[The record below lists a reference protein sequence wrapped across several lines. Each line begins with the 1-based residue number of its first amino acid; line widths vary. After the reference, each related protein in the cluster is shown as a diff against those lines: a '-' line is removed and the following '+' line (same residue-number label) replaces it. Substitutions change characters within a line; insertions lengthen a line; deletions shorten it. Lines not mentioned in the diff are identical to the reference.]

1 LEEVI
6 IVRVRLRGI
15 GVILAASALVM
26 TPFAPA
32 ANAIRANLAQPTKTL
47 RLAVT
52 SDIDSLNPFQATLLV
67 STQIGRLMYE
77 FLTVNSA
84 KDSSPEP
91 GLAEKWET
99 APDNLTWA
107 FHIRKGM
114 QWSDGQPI
122 TAKDVEFTYNL
133 IMTNTDAAA
142 ANGVA
147 VTNYESVK
155 ATDDSTVVIKTK
167 QPQAS
172 MLQSEIPIV
181 PEHVWKDVKDI
192 KGYKNS
198 TTFPVVGS
206 GPFVLTGY
214 QEGQSV
220 TLKANDKF
228 WRGRPKID
236 TLQFV
241 KYESTDA
248 AVQGLRKGDVDLV
261 YRITAAQYKALQG
274 DPNIKTN
281 AGNNRRFVEI
291 IMNPSNPKA
300 DGSAYGSGNPVLK
313 DVKFRTALAYAVDVK
328 TIIDKVKQ
336 GLAEPATQIIPTV
349 FPDWTF
355 KPSDSQ
361 KRTFDLAKA
370 NSLLDQAGYAKGPNG
385 IRKDHDGKD
394 ITLRLLA
401 TSDNT
406 ENQQIAEYVKGWFRE
421 IGVGVTTEFK
431 ASGQVDNDTNA
442 GNYDLSF
449 SGWSVSPDPDFML
462 AQETC
467 KVVGTEIADSDF
479 CNADFDKLYTQQ
491 QAELDKGKR
500 MQLVQQAQGILNDN
514 VSALILTYDK
524 QLEAYRADRFT
535 PFQTQPADGG
545 VIANQSGYWAYYN
558 ATPVGMETTQSSQAA
573 PAASSSGL
581 STGGVIGIVAGG
593 VVLIGAAA
601 WGLSRRRRTSADER
615 E

>member
-15 GVILAASALVM
+15 GVSLAASALVM
-26 TPFAPA
+26 TPFAAPA
-32 ANAIRANLAQPTKTL
+32 AAAVAQPTKTM

-52 SDIDSLNPFQATLLV
+52 SDIDTLNPFQATLLV

-99 APDNLTWA
+99 APDNLTWT
-107 FHIRKGM
+107 FHLRKGM

-133 IMTNTDAAA
+133 IMTNKDAAE

-155 ATDDSTVVIKTK
+155 ATDDTTVMIKTK

-181 PEHVWKDVKDI
+181 PEHIWKDVKDI
-192 KGYKNS
+192 KGFKNS
-198 TTFPVVGS
+198 TSFPVVGS

-300 DGSAYGSGNPVLK
+300 DGSTYGSGNPVLK
-313 DVKFRTALAYAVDVK
+313 DVKFRTALADAVDVK

-385 IRKDHDGKD
+385 IRKDHNGKD
-394 ITLRLLA
+394 INLRLLA

-406 ENQQIAEYVKGWFRE
+406 ENQQIAEYVKGWFQE
-421 IGVGVTTEFK
+421 IGVGATTEFK
-431 ASGQVDNDTNA
+431 ASNQVNDDTNA

-467 KVVGTEIADSDF
+467 KVVGTDIADSDF
-479 CNADFDKLYTQQ
+479 CSPEFDKLYAQQ

-500 MQLVQQAQGILNDN
+500 MQLVQQAQGVLNDN
-514 VSALILTYDK
+514 VSAIILTYDK
-524 QLEAYRADRFT
+524 QLEAYRSDRFT
-535 PFQTQPADGG
+535 PFQTQPSDGG

-558 ATPVGMETTQSSQAA
+558 ATPVGMETTQSPQAT
-573 PAASSSGL
+573 PASSSSGL
-581 STGGVIGIVAGG
+581 STGAVIGIVGGG
-593 VVLIGAAA
+593 VVLVAGAV